1 MELWRSE
8 LLTNSFA
15 ENVKTVEDLRCAVAD
30 LIGENERLKA
40 KNARL
45 ELRYNEIRHCVP
57 ALSTIATVS
66 SISTGDIILR
76 EINRIAKEA
85 LK

>member
-15 ENVKTVEDLRCAVAD
+15 ENVKTVEDLRCTIAG

-40 KNARL
+40 EN
-45 ELRYNEIRHCVP
+45 ELLIG
-57 ALSTIATVS
+57 I
-66 SISTGDIILR
+66 
-76 EINRIAKEA
+76 KEA

>member
-15 ENVKTVEDLRCAVAD
+15 ENVKTVEDLRCTIAG
-30 LIGENERLKA
+30 LIGENERLRAALKVI
-40 KNARL
+40 
-45 ELRYNEIRHCVP
+45 EIKSQLPEESVDLIP
-57 ALSTIATVS
+57 VTALY
-66 SISTGDIILR
+66 
-76 EINRIAKEA
+76 EINLHAKEA